1 MGEHSVSRH
10 LTQHFI
16 LPTGPLLTPQT
27 LLARLLVSRCSRGR
41 CREPRGGS
49 SMAEHA
55 STCLTH
61 GDAIL
66 FPGLQHHGQ
75 SCWLLLACQGRAKLL
90 PSWEKLLLLLQ
101 K

>member
-1 MGEHSVSRH
+1 MGEHSVSWR

-41 CREPRGGS
+41 CHEPRGGNS
-49 SMAEHA
+49 VAECA
-55 STCLTH
+55 SARLTR
-61 GDAIL
+61 GDAFL
-66 FPGLQHHGQ
+66 FPDLQRHGQ
-75 SCWLLLACQGRAKLL
+75 SCWLLLGLQGRAKLL

-101 K
+101 T

>member
-1 MGEHSVSRH
+1 
-10 LTQHFI
+10 
-16 LPTGPLLTPQT
+16 
-27 LLARLLVSRCSRGR
+27 
-41 CREPRGGS
+41 
-49 SMAEHA
+49 MAEHA
-55 STCLTH
+55 STCLTR